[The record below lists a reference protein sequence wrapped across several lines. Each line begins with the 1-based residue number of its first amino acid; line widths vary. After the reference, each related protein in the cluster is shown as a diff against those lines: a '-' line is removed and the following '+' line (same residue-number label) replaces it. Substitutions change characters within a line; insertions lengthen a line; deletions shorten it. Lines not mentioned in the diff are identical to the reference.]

1 MEKKKIDVIKMLL
14 KSIKGT
20 TDSMKGH
27 QGQHNNIESTINI
40 IIEIVEGEK
49 NAKP

>member
-1 MEKKKIDVIKMLL
+1 MNKQKVDVIKMLL

-27 QGQHNNIESTINI
+27 EVQHKNIESTISVI
-40 IIEIVEGEK
+40 YDMIEDEED
-49 NAKP
+49 AKS